1 MSMSKKKW
9 IIALMVII
17 VMGAVVFSTVKA
29 SGEKKLSRA
38 ITEENSCFSEE
49 IPYEGENYR
58 YRKNIV
64 TILCL
69 GIDGREKAEKNEL
82 IGFGPRADS
91 IYAVVLD
98 KERQKMTLLSISR
111 DTIADVKIFDSLGQE
126 IGAYPMQIGLQ
137 YSNGD
142 GLEESC
148 RLQAEAVSKLLNGI
162 PIHGYCALYW
172 NGIARI
178 NDAVGQVEV
187 DVPKELIELNPWSF
201 KKTGLTKLTGDQAM
215 EYMRDRDKSNVGGNE
230 SRSIRQRT
238 YLEALYQQTKSQ
250 IKNPLVLAKV
260 FLEAKDYLVTDLG
273 AGEIMTLASWISD
286 WNINELQICALDGE
300 SVTGESHDEF
310 LIDEKAKQELL
321 LELFY
326 ERY

>member
-9 IIALMVII
+9 MIVLIAIV
-17 VMGAVVFSTVKA
+17 VMGTVILMTTRA
-29 SGEKKLSRA
+29 IGGRKLSK
-38 ITEENSCFSEE
+38 TKPEDNEHFSEE
-49 IPYEGENYR
+49 IRYEGENYR

-69 GIDGREKAEKNEL
+69 GIDGREKAKKNEL

-91 IYAVVLD
+91 IYAVILD
-98 KERQKMTLLSISR
+98 EEQQKMTLLSISR
-111 DTIADVKIFDSLGQE
+111 DTIAGVKIFDSLGQE
-126 IGAYPMQIGLQ
+126 IGTYPMQLGLQ

-148 RLQAEAVSKLLNGI
+148 RLQTEAVSNLLDGI

-187 DVPKELIELNPWSF
+187 DVPKELVELNPWSF

-215 EYMRDRDKSNVGGNE
+215 EYMRDRDKANVGGNE

-250 IKNPLVLAKV
+250 IKNPVVLAKV
-260 FLEAKDYLVTDLG
+260 FLAAKDYLVTNLD
-273 AGEIMTLASWISD
+273 AVEIMTLASWISE
-286 WNINELQICALDGE
+286 WNINELSICALEGK

-310 LIDEKAKQELL
+310 VIDEKAKQELL

>member
-9 IIALMVII
+9 IIALMVIA
-17 VMGAVVFSTVKA
+17 VMGAVVFTTVKA

-38 ITEENSCFSEE
+38 KTEENSCFSEE
-49 IPYEGENYR
+49 IQYEGENYR

-172 NGIARI
+172 NGIAKI

-187 DVPKELIELNPWSF
+187 EVPKELVELNPWSF

-230 SRSIRQRT
+230 SRSIRQ
-238 YLEALYQQTKSQ
+238 LIWKHC
-250 IKNPLVLAKV
+250 
-260 FLEAKDYLVTDLG
+260 
-273 AGEIMTLASWISD
+273 ISR
-286 WNINELQICALDGE
+286 QKC
-300 SVTGESHDEF
+300 
-310 LIDEKAKQELL
+310 
-321 LELFY
+321 
-326 ERY
+326 R